1 MWIPECFRKIP
12 EMVKGKQIL
21 QVVSFPSILLMLS
34 WNTEN
39 EVKVPDL
46 TATRQVKD
54 LTGCQI
60 FT

>member
-1 MWIPECFRKIP
+1 
-12 EMVKGKQIL
+12 MVKGKQIL

-34 WNTEN
+34 GNTEN

-46 TATRQVKD
+46 TATSQVKD
-54 LTGCQI
+54 LAGCQI